1 MFFKKDLLS
10 EVKRYVKDNYVA
22 VKRCKSKGAFEGA
35 FLSKKCLSFESLEE
49 IKVKIEESWQQSLFR
64 WIDKKELKD
73 SEVYKKSNISKQTF
87 SKIRSNENYQ
97 PNKDTAIQLCFGL
110 KLGIDDAL
118 DLIGKAGYYLSD
130 SIKRDLVVRYFI
142 ERGIYEIDTL
152 NIILD
157 DMKLKLFP
165 IN

>member
-1 MFFKKDLLS
+1 M
-10 EVKRYVKDNYVA
+10 
-22 VKRCKSKGAFEGA
+22 
-35 FLSKKCLSFESLEE
+35 
-49 IKVKIEESWQQSLFR
+49 
-64 WIDKKELKD
+64 KD

-118 DLIGKAGYYLSD
+118 DLIGKAVYYLSD

-142 ERGIYEIDTL
+142 EKGIYEIDTL